1 MIECLVQQDTA
12 RTLAQFKGAKC
23 KVGVKPLISFSGSQ
37 FEDPVS
43 EGSEGEFALAKSIF
57 LDFFRGG
64 EAKEVDVEGLQWMIN
79 FAAAEEELEDGS
91 RRKMVY
97 MRCWKLATKRSG
109 QKLPRVEVEEMG
121 PRIDFKIGRVR
132 NAEQVVLRE
141 AMKKAKGVEVR
152 LNSLVVIGNNT
163 NIRRLQAKQKKNV
176 ETDIVGDKM
185 GRIHLGRQDLSELQT
200 RKMKGLKRGRDE
212 DTEFDEVGGVSQSEV
227 FDGVSSDDGSESDR
241 DNGAVDIKRSRLE

>member
-79 FAAAEEELEDGS
+79 FAAAEEELEDGL

-97 MRCWKLATKRSG
+97 MRCWKLVTKRSG

-141 AMKKAKGVEVR
+141 AMKKAKGTEVR
-152 LNSLVVIGNNT
+152 SNSLVVIGNKLMLDGFRLNKRRT
-163 NIRRLQAKQKKNV
+163 WRQILLVIRWAEFIWV
-176 ETDIVGDKM
+176 DK
-185 GRIHLGRQDLSELQT
+185 ICLSY
-200 RKMKGLKRGRDE
+200 RRGR
-212 DTEFDEVGGVSQSEV
+212 
-227 FDGVSSDDGSESDR
+227 
-241 DNGAVDIKRSRLE
+241 